1 MARGGLLSLSRT
13 TPPRW
18 RARRVGAGA
27 TLLVA
32 AFAPVLAIVTAVVL
46 ARAEDGVI
54 GPQFV
59 RAVLLVDV
67 VYILILAALIAWT
80 IAQLVAARRAR
91 SAGARLHLRLTT
103 LFTIVALAPT
113 VLVAVF
119 ATLTVNFGIE
129 AWFSSS
135 VRSVVANALA
145 TAEAYEREHRGN
157 IQGDALAMAND
168 LNRAIQ
174 QGIDR
179 AALGDLVRQQ
189 GLIRE
194 LPEAY
199 VLAGD
204 GDIVARG
211 EFSYLFTLD
220 TPTREQFDAA
230 RRGEVVVIEDL
241 EQNEMR
247 ALVHLTAA
255 IDNYLYVTRRIDGEV
270 LALLDETRE
279 TVALYERLESERAN
293 VLFDFA
299 LLYVGFALLVILAA
313 ILVGLRFAEGLA
325 RPIGQLAAAA
335 ERVGAGDFDL
345 RVRERRGDDE
355 VAVLSRAF
363 NRMTAQVKA
372 QRDALVAA
380 NAETESRRRFIEA
393 VLAGV
398 SAGVIGL
405 DARGRIELVNAAAG
419 EMLGLP
425 PDGAEGRRLCDAAPA
440 LAPLLDRARR
450 MPDGQAQEQMRL
462 LRGGRERD
470 LLARITPKAEGGG
483 AVVTI
488 DELTELV
495 AAQRVAAWGD
505 VARRIAHEIKN
516 PLTPIQLSA
525 DRLKRKFRSLPAEDR
540 AALDSYADVIARQAG
555 DIRRMVDEFSKFAR
569 MPDPETRDENL
580 REIVDGAVLL
590 QREARSDVAYVVEAP
605 EDTLVVRVDR
615 GLMTQALTNLLK
627 NATEAVQSRLSER
640 PAPAGEVRLQ
650 VRREGLGVTI
660 EVSDNGVGLPQGD
673 PARLTEPYVT
683 TRARGTGL
691 GLAIVKKIVEQ
702 HGGSLGLAEAE
713 PFGPGEPRGARARI
727 WLPLPGAESQLQ
739 RIA

>member
-1 MARGGLLSLSRT
+1 MARVGLLGLPRT
-13 TPPRW
+13 TPSGW
-18 RARRVGAGA
+18 RARRFGAGA

-32 AFAPVLAIVTAVVL
+32 AFAPVLAIVTALVL
-46 ARAEDGVI
+46 ARAEDGAI
-54 GPQFV
+54 GPEFV
-59 RAVLLVDV
+59 RAVLLLDV
-67 VYILILAALIAWT
+67 VYILVLAALIAWT

-179 AALGDLVRQQ
+179 AAFGDLVRQQ
-189 GLIRE
+189 GLLRE

-220 TPTREQFDAA
+220 MPSREQFDAA

-255 IDNYLYVTRRIDGEV
+255 LDNYLYVTRRIDGEV
-270 LALLDETRE
+270 LALLDDTRE
-279 TVALYERLESERAN
+279 TVALYERLERERAN

-325 RPIGQLAAAA
+325 RPIGQLAGAA

-405 DARGRIELVNAAAG
+405 DARGRIELANAAAV

-425 PDGAEGRRLCDAAPA
+425 REGAEGRKLRDAAPP

-450 MPDGQAQEQMRL
+450 TPDGQAQEQMRL

-470 LLARITPKAEGGG
+470 LLARITPKAEGG

-525 DRLKRKFRSLPAEDR
+525 DRLKRKFRALPEEDR

-569 MPDPETRDENL
+569 MPDPETRDEDL
-580 REIVDGAVLL
+580 RGVVDGAVLL
-590 QREARSDVAYVVEAP
+590 QREARSDVAYRVDAP
-605 EDTLVVRVDR
+605 EGATVARIDR

-627 NATEAVQSRLSER
+627 NATEAVQARLAER
-640 PAPAGEVRLQ
+640 PEPPGEVRLSL
-650 VRREGLGVTI
+650 RNEGLGVAL
-660 EVSDNGVGLPQGD
+660 EVADNGVGLPEAD
-673 PARLTEPYVT
+673 RARLTEPYVT
-683 TRARGTGL
+683 TRTRGTGL

-702 HGGSLGLAEAE
+702 HGGSLTLTDAQPFAEGA
-713 PFGPGEPRGARARI
+713 PRGALARI
-727 WLPLPGAESQLQ
+727 WLPLPGAETQLQ